1 MGKLVQKVKWP
12 LSGLP
17 NMEMYM
23 YGDAS
28 VEANKEVQEPLEKL
42 YRYENQPDMR
52 ESVRDYADELHN
64 KIKKCE
70 AEIANTKD
78 VGYEVRMM
86 TRLDALTEVRNDLLE
101 RLSENDGEIG
111 KKEIIVVQDSEDD
124 YRCPVCGQIFTGS
137 DIIKYAYRRCYN
149 CGQRVDFTLPRN
161 RINRDL

>member
-1 MGKLVQKVKWP
+1 
-12 LSGLP
+12 
-17 NMEMYM
+17 
-23 YGDAS
+23 
-28 VEANKEVQEPLEKL
+28 
-42 YRYENQPDMR
+42 MR

>member
-1 MGKLVQKVKWP
+1 MSKLVQKVKWP

-23 YGDAS
+23 YGNAS
-28 VEANKEVQEPLEKL
+28 VEANKEMQEPLEKL
-42 YRYENQPDMR
+42 YKYENQLDMR
-52 ESVRDYADELHN
+52 ESVREYVDGLYI

-70 AEIANTKD
+70 TEIANTKD
-78 VGYEVRMM
+78 VGYEARMM
-86 TRLDALTEVRNDLLE
+86 ARLDALTEVRNDLRA
-101 RLSENDGEIG
+101 RLGENDGEIG
-111 KKEIIVVQDSEDD
+111 KKEIIAVQNSEDD

-161 RINRDL
+161 RIN

>member
-1 MGKLVQKVKWP
+1 MSKLVQKVKWP

-23 YGDAS
+23 YGNAS
-28 VEANKEVQEPLEKL
+28 VEANKEMQEPLEKL
-42 YRYENQPDMR
+42 YKYENQLDMR
-52 ESVRDYADELHN
+52 ESVREYVDGPYI

-70 AEIANTKD
+70 TEIANTKD
-78 VGYEVRMM
+78 VGYEARMM
-86 TRLDALTEVRNDLLE
+86 ARLDALTEVRNDLRA
-101 RLSENDGEIG
+101 RLGENDGEIG
-111 KKEIIVVQDSEDD
+111 KKEIIAVQNSEDD

-161 RINRDL
+161 RIN